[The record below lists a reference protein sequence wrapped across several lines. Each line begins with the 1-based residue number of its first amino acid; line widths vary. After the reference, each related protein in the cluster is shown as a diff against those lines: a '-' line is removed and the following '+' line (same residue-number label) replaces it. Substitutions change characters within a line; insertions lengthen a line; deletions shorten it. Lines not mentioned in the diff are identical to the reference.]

1 MKTRLNIVAGWLQG
15 VRCVPTKIHG
25 ERPKP
30 WDISL
35 VVIHNIS
42 LPPGVFNTPY
52 IDDLFTL
59 SLDPKAHP
67 YFENIAALELS
78 THVFIDRQGR
88 ITQYVS
94 FLDRAYHAGRS
105 SYQGRKE
112 CNDYG
117 IGIELEGTDY
127 EPFTKEQYRS
137 LKEVIAAINRAYP
150 ETCGR
155 IAGHSEVA
163 PGRKTDPGPYFDWSA
178 VRAPKAD

>member
-1 MKTRLNIVAGWLQG
+1 M
-15 VRCVPTKIHG
+15 VPTKIYG
-25 ERPKP
+25 QRPKP
-30 WDISL
+30 LDISL

-42 LPPGVFNTPY
+42 LPPGIFNTPY

-78 THVFIDRQGR
+78 THVFINRQGL

-105 SYQGRKE
+105 SYKGRKE

-117 IGIELEGTDY
+117 IGIELEGTDDT
-127 EPFTKEQYRS
+127 PFAPAQYDS
-137 LKEVIAAINRAYP
+137 LNQVIEAVNKAYP
-150 ETCGR
+150 DTRGQ
-155 IAGHSEVA
+155 IAGHSDVA
-163 PGRKTDPGPYFDWSA
+163 PGRKTDPGPCFDWSA
-178 VRAPKAD
+178 LSAPKSD